1 MKEALTNRTDIYLDI
16 NYVPALDDAW
26 QEIVRQG
33 KLIYSIESTPHF
45 LNGES
50 QVFTVDNVYEM
61 GKASKL
67 N

>member
-1 MKEALTNRTDIYLDI
+1 MYQLWMMPDKRLYDK
-16 NYVPALDDAW
+16 
-26 QEIVRQG
+26 G